1 MKDFGK
7 EYSIT
12 FTRVQKTGFIQFLKC
27 VGGSKP
33 DNSSNEGNVANGESC
48 IGNKDTAGA
57 VRGDDPETGI
67 ACGFEGKF
75 SVSQSQN
82 PVHGALLTVCNCNR
96 YDKHRN
102 RKTKRKRNTERN
114 RSHEKRSHLHS
125 IVQDKEYS
133 ITFTRVQVRAFLM

>member
-1 MKDFGK
+1 M
-7 EYSIT
+7 
-12 FTRVQKTGFIQFLKC
+12 QKTGFIQFLKC

-57 VRGDDPETGI
+57 VRGDDPETGV

-75 SVSQSQN
+75 SVSQSRN
-82 PVHGALLTVCNCNR
+82 PMHGALLTVCNCNR

-102 RKTKRKRNTERN
+102 RKIKRKRNTERN
-114 RSHEKRSHLHS
+114 RSHEKRSHLH
-125 IVQDKEYS
+125 
-133 ITFTRVQVRAFLM
+133 